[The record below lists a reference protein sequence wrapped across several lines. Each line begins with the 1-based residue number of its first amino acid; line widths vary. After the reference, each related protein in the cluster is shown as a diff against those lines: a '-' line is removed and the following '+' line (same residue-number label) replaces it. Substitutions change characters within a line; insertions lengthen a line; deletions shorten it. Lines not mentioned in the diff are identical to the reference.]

1 MTFEKYLESNC
12 GQRILDNLMKTDPE
26 NEDCTFPGR
35 LLEELSC
42 DPGHGSFCTPSGL
55 EVERVYYR
63 VKDMKSAN
71 CDECPAEEDDPGEG
85 QHDLSFLLL
94 FKVEFLT
101 FRVDA
106 ISISGPPKKIR
117 KYYANCTADIED
129 RTLRNFRMAGIHDRR
144 VTTDLDIEM
153 RRKKGEFSRYPVMVL
168 TDGELEYRSD
178 LFLGRYCPEALKEPM
193 RVPVEDIF
201 SRKLG
206 LQLENDEN
214 RFTVICNACTR
225 LWDGVA
231 IKLQDLLEE
240 KDGAP
245 PFEDAM
251 FRIMER
257 NAKRTAAAIL
267 MPSMTLCSAVR
278 QFLDGLYDRNDS
290 ESGSVLENMVEIL
303 ADWYDVSRQAMKIR
317 LENLGFD
324 MFSGVKNYLDGQTVP
339 AFFASARSQV
349 KCGSYLIETDQ
360 LIHLL
365 SEQPSLLALYDQG
378 KVVYVEGKL
387 AMNKDQY
394 VQEVSGEL
402 TLTPYARMHVDECCI
417 RFHSTYQNGKR
428 QAAGMASIPDWILKG
443 CLL

>member
-1 MTFEKYLESNC
+1 
-12 GQRILDNLMKTDPE
+12 
-26 NEDCTFPGR
+26 
-35 LLEELSC
+35 
-42 DPGHGSFCTPSGL
+42 
-55 EVERVYYR
+55 
-63 VKDMKSAN
+63 
-71 CDECPAEEDDPGEG
+71 
-85 QHDLSFLLL
+85 
-94 FKVEFLT
+94 
-101 FRVDA
+101 
-106 ISISGPPKKIR
+106 
-117 KYYANCTADIED
+117 
-129 RTLRNFRMAGIHDRR
+129 
-144 VTTDLDIEM
+144 
-153 RRKKGEFSRYPVMVL
+153 
-168 TDGELEYRSD
+168 
-178 LFLGRYCPEALKEPM
+178 
-193 RVPVEDIF
+193 
-201 SRKLG
+201 
-206 LQLENDEN
+206 
-214 RFTVICNACTR
+214 
-225 LWDGVA
+225 
-231 IKLQDLLEE
+231 
-240 KDGAP
+240 
-245 PFEDAM
+245 
-251 FRIMER
+251 
-257 NAKRTAAAIL
+257 
-267 MPSMTLCSAVR
+267 
-278 QFLDGLYDRNDS
+278 
-290 ESGSVLENMVEIL
+290 MVEIL